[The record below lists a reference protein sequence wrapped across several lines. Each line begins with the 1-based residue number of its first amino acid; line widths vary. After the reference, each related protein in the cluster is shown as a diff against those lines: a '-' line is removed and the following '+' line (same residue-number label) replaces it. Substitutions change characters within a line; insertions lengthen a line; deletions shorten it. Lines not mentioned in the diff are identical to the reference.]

1 MLQPNEGY
9 FRGETGQF
17 RQPGTNMIGKLST
30 LDAAFID
37 KQGQRLRKAREDLL
51 AATQAGE
58 GEESGIHAQSEGE
71 ARESEDDA
79 QKLAMLELD
88 GTAVARNVQRLTVI
102 ERALQK
108 IAEGT
113 YGLSDESGA
122 PISLDRLEAI
132 PEALYTLEEVKR
144 RESDHARDV
153 ASNVKV

>member
-1 MLQPNEGY
+1 MS
-9 FRGETGQF
+9 
-17 RQPGTNMIGKLST
+17 GKLST
-30 LDAAFID
+30 LDAVFID
-37 KQGQRLRKAREDLL
+37 KQGQRLRNTREDLL
-51 AATQAGE
+51 VATQAGE
-58 GEESGIHAQSEGE
+58 GEELGIHAQSDGE
-71 ARESEDDA
+71 AREAEDDA

-108 IAEGT
+108 IEEGT
-113 YGLSDESGA
+113 YGLSDESDS

-144 RESDHARDV
+144 HESDDARHV